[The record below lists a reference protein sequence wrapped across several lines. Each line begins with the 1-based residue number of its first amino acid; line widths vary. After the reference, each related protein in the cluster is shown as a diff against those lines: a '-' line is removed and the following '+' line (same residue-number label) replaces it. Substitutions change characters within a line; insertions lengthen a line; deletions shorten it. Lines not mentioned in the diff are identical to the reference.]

1 MMEYRGVLY
10 LSNKSVSGERRDE
23 REKQP
28 NNMDE
33 KSLTQK
39 QEKALEL
46 VVRGCSDVE
55 VARRV
60 GVSRQIINR
69 WRNHDTGFQYELE
82 MRRQA
87 VREKHQDKMNELVE
101 QALEV
106 VGQALGEGD
115 EKTRLQTAM
124 FVLRMS
130 GLQASMGRAKRGS
143 RAEMEKEL
151 VENTLFQVVQEMGWV
166 E

>member
-1 MMEYRGVLY
+1 
-10 LSNKSVSGERRDE
+10 
-23 REKQP
+23 
-28 NNMDE
+28 MDE
-33 KSLTQK
+33 KTLSQK
-39 QEKALEL
+39 QEKALDL
-46 VVRGCSDVE
+46 VVRGCNDVE

-60 GVSRQIINR
+60 GVSRQVINA

-82 MRRQA
+82 VRRQA

-130 GLQASMGRAKRGS
+130 GLQASMGRAKRSS

-166 E
+166 ELKDS

>member
-1 MMEYRGVLY
+1 M
-10 LSNKSVSGERRDE
+10 GERRDE
-23 REKQP
+23 RKKKP

-33 KSLTQK
+33 KALTQK

-60 GVSRQIINR
+60 GVSRQVINS

-82 MRRQA
+82 VRRQA
-87 VREKHQDKMNELVE
+87 EWEKYQDKMNELVE
-101 QALEV
+101 KSLEV
-106 VGQALGEGD
+106 VGEALGEGD

-166 E
+166 ELKDS

>member
-1 MMEYRGVLY
+1 
-10 LSNKSVSGERRDE
+10 
-23 REKQP
+23 
-28 NNMDE
+28 
-33 KSLTQK
+33 
-39 QEKALEL
+39 
-46 VVRGCSDVE
+46 
-55 VARRV
+55 
-60 GVSRQIINR
+60 
-69 WRNHDTGFQYELE
+69 
-82 MRRQA
+82 

-101 QALEV
+101 QALAV
-106 VGQALGEGD
+106 VGQALSEGD